1 MSYLLCFFSSQVQ
14 AQNDKLDWLYEA
26 STALYPSMYLLEE
39 HPDNRDYVLGRLR
52 ETLRFVNKNYEK
64 TRANIPVFVYHRNI
78 YEDNPFAFNFLSKVR

>member
-1 MSYLLCFFSSQVQ
+1 
-14 AQNDKLDWLYEA
+14 
-26 STALYPSMYLLEE
+26 MYLLEE

-78 YEDNPFAFNFLSKVR
+78 YEDNPFAFNFLSKVSVVFFALIYIPAFNEGLNKRMDADLLN

>member
-1 MSYLLCFFSSQVQ
+1 
-14 AQNDKLDWLYEA
+14 
-26 STALYPSMYLLEE
+26 MYLLEE

-78 YEDNPFAFNFLSKVR
+78 YEGNPFAFNFLSKVRIRGFCIVINFNFDRTVNSGGW